1 MLLFVLGTSC
11 RKGALM
17 KIDEKTWKYG
27 YAEVNGTKLYYELA
41 GSGDAIVF
49 IHGGYCDLR
58 GWDDQVDAFAKHYKV
73 LRYDLRGY
81 GKSAVPIPNQR
92 YTHHDDLKSL
102 FEYLGISKAHLCGAS
117 FGSAIAVDFALSYPE
132 MCLSLIPVGPYAFGY
147 RSPSTEKLSSILG
160 RIDSVFVKQGK
171 TAAINYICE
180 NPFFQMEPHTA
191 KHCKEIGYEYSF
203 WHHQNEDP
211 ADYVFPRAMKQI
223 DKINL
228 PTLIITANNDIEV
241 CQEIADVMAQKIPGS
256 QKIIIADG
264 GHDINMNKPAE
275 FNKTVL
281 NFLDTM
287 NKN

>member
-1 MLLFVLGTSC
+1 MKKYFSLFVMLLFVLGTSC

-27 YAEVNGTKLYYELA
+27 YAEVNGTKLYYGLA

-58 GWDDQVDAFAKHYKV
+58 QWDDQGVPFTKHYKV

-92 YTHHDDLKSL
+92 YTHHDDLKAL
-102 FEYLGISKAHLCGAS
+102 LEYLGISKAHLCGAS
-117 FGSAIAVDFALSYPE
+117 FGSAVAVDFALSYPE

-147 RSPSTEKLSSILG
+147 RSPSTEKLNSILE

-171 TAAINYICE
+171 TAVINYICE

-191 KHCKEIGYEYSF
+191 RRCKEIGYDYSF

-211 ADYVFPRAMKQI
+211 ADYVFPRA
-223 DKINL
+223 
-228 PTLIITANNDIEV
+228 NDIEV

-281 NFLDTM
+281 NFLDMM